1 MKKIDNAASPSHG
14 YLLSEENH
22 EQLAKLRDQI
32 LLMANVV
39 YANTLEEEQE
49 PLQIPRSMLGLLL
62 ESYGSRIDEVLGRL
76 DGARRRH

>member
-14 YLLSEENH
+14 YLLSEESR

-32 LLMANVV
+32 FLMAHVV

-49 PLQIPRSMLGLLL
+49 PLQIPRSMLGHLL
-62 ESYGSRIDEVLGRL
+62 ESYGSRIDAVLDRV
-76 DGARRRH
+76 DGARRH